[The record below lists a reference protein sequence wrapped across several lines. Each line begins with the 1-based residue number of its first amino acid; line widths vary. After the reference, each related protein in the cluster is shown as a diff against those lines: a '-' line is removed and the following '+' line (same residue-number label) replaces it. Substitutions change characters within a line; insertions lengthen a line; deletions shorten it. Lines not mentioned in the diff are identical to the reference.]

1 MENIIIII
9 GFIIVVALTWFM
21 SALVAKSGTVSK
33 AEWKVVNDTLDE
45 SRSALAREQEKAR
58 QLQDQLNATMDRLQS
73 LSDENNANIRLL
85 EAHKAK
91 LESALEENSKAD
103 KQIEELKEEN
113 KTQATTINSLSGK
126 VAELTAGNKALQEKL
141 DTQKKEIEDLGEK
154 FQVAFEN
161 IANKIL
167 DDKSKVF
174 TEQNKNNLKD
184 ILDPLGANIRE
195 FKQKVEDVYIKEAQE
210 RFSLGKEVKN
220 LVALN
225 QKISE
230 EATNLTNALKGNT
243 KKQGDW
249 GQMILENILEQSGLV
264 KGREYFVQEFLKDQD
279 GSYLKNANG
288 NKMQPDIIV
297 AYPDNRKVIIDSKVS
312 LTAYVTYCNSEDS
325 GEQDKALKAHI
336 RSMRSHIDDLSRKS
350 YQDFAPSLDFVMMFV
365 PNEPAFLLALQN
377 DFELWK
383 YAYDKK
389 IILISPTTLIATL
402 KLIVDLWK
410 REYQNQNAQAIADR
424 GAALYDKFVGFV
436 NNMVKLGGQLDVSQ
450 NTYKEAFGQLKSGKG
465 NLVDQA
471 EKLRKL
477 GLKTKKELP
486 PSLVVDALPETTT
499 ENDD

>member
-1 MENIIIII
+1 MENIFIIISLI
-9 GFIIVVALTWFM
+9 IAGALASFI
-21 SALVAKSGTVSK
+21 SALVVKTRTVSRT
-33 AEWKVVNDTLDE
+33 EWKHVNDALDNA
-45 SRSALAREQEKAR
+45 RSALAREQEKASYLQAQLSTASG
-58 QLQDQLNATMDRLQS
+58 QLQTLA
-73 LSDENNANIRLL
+73 DEN
-85 EAHKAK
+85 KA
-91 LESALEENSKAD
+91 LH
-103 KQIEELKEEN
+103 
-113 KTQATTINSLSGK
+113 GK
-126 VAELTAGNKALQEKL
+126 VAELNANSNALKEKL

-154 FQVAFEN
+154 FQTAFEN

-167 DDKSKVF
+167 EDKSRVF
-174 TEQNKNNLKD
+174 TEQNKNNLEA
-184 ILDPLGANIRE
+184 ILNPLGTNIRE
-195 FKQKVEDVYIKEAQE
+195 FKQKVEEVYIKEAKE
-210 RFSLGKEVKN
+210 RFSLGNEVKN

-230 EATNLTNALKGNT
+230 EATNLTNALKGNA

-264 KGREYFVQEFLKDQD
+264 KGREYFVQEFLKDED
-279 GSYLKNANG
+279 GGYLKSAEG
-288 NKMQPDIIV
+288 KKMQPDIIV

-312 LTAYVTYCNSEDS
+312 LTAYVTYCNSDDS
-325 GEQDKALKAHI
+325 IKQDKALKAHI
-336 RSMRSHIDDLSRKS
+336 RSLRSHIDDLSRKS

-450 NTYKEAFGQLKSGKG
+450 NTYKEAFGQLKSGNG
-465 NLVDQA
+465 NLVGQA

-477 GLKTKKELP
+477 GLKTKKKLP
-486 PSLVVDALPETTT
+486 PSLVAEALPETTA